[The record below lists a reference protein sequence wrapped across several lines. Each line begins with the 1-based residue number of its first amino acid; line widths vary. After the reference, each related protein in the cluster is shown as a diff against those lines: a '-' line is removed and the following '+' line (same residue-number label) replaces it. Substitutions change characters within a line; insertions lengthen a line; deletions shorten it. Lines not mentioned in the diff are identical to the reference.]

1 MLFLLFFC
9 MVENF
14 ITIETGKINDYIYHI
29 DVQAYGAPRML
40 SVFVAQF
47 DDSSVLIDC
56 GSSLDT
62 KKLIRILK
70 KLNIDLSSFK
80 YLTTTH
86 AHFDHA
92 GGLWKIFSILKDY
105 NPEVKILTNQKTKE
119 LLNDY
124 EVHLARGKRT
134 YGNLI
139 GSMKPIEEN
148 AFQIIEPSTNFN
160 SEAKKLD
167 FIDSFMVNGSEV
179 KFGILRTPGH
189 TPDHQCPIFVKDN
202 LIDFIQLGESV
213 GTFYHSSE
221 LITMPTS
228 MPTYYNHEEYMATLR
243 NLKNLFPSKVGF
255 GHFGVINGRSNVR
268 KMLLEHESFM
278 KEFRE
283 AIIKSYS
290 EKPETRYVL
299 EQIMPMLITRTDLSF
314 DENPVFNGI
323 MLAIVYGMMMDLG
336 YRKE

>member
-1 MLFLLFFC
+1 

-29 DVQAYGAPRML
+29 DVRAYGAPRML

-62 KKLIRILK
+62 KKLIRFLK
-70 KLNIDLSSFK
+70 KLKIDLSSFK

-86 AHFDHA
+86 HHFDHN
-92 GGLWKIFSILKDY
+92 GGLWQLYEILKDY
-105 NPEVKILTNQKTKE
+105 NPEVKILTNKKTKE

-124 EVHLARGKRT
+124 EEHLARGKRT

-139 GSMKPIEEN
+139 GAMKPIEES
-148 AFQIIEPSTNFN
+148 AFQIVEPSKNFN
-160 SEAKKLD
+160 SEANKLD
-167 FIDSFMVNGSEV
+167 FIDSFTVNDSDV
-179 KFGILRTPGH
+179 KLGILKTPGH

-213 GTFYHSSE
+213 GTIYHSSE

-228 MPTYYNHEEYMATLR
+228 MPTYYNHEEYMATLT
-243 NLKNLFPSKVGF
+243 NIKKLFPSKVGF
-255 GHFGVINGRSNVR
+255 GHFGVINGKENVR
-268 KMLLEHESFM
+268 RMLLEHEVFM
-278 KEFRE
+278 KKFRE
-283 AIIKSYS
+283 AIIKFYS

-299 EQIMPMLITRTDLSF
+299 EQIMPMLINRTDLAIE
-314 DENPVFNGI
+314 DNPVFNGI
-323 MLAIVYGMMMDLG
+323 ALGIVYGMMMDLG